1 MRARNPFPPPAFRR
15 GHRRQARASGLTL
28 AELCFAL
35 ALLSVLAGL
44 TAPGLRASLRTAA
57 VRSAAL
63 ELMAGLHRLRAH
75 SILEG
80 RPGSWCLSG
89 GNGLCLPASATALAW
104 EAYLDSPV
112 RRETVG
118 GGDLPR
124 DVVIRANRSP
134 LRFWPHA
141 RAASTG
147 TLTICDTQAVAAPR
161 AIVISQSGRARMT
174 NAPPDACAG

>member
-1 MRARNPFPPPAFRR
+1 MRAGNPLPPTAFRR
-15 GHRRQARASGLTL
+15 GHRQRTRAAGLTL
-28 AELCFAL
+28 LELCFAL
-35 ALLSVLAGL
+35 ALLAVLAAL

-89 GNGLCLPASATALAW
+89 GNGVCLPASATAPAW
-104 EAYLDSPV
+104 EAYLDSPSL
-112 RRETVG
+112 RETVG
-118 GGDLPR
+118 GGELPR

-174 NAPPDACAG
+174 NVPADACDG